1 MIGRLVVRFLS
12 LGLVLLAVVTLVFG
26 MLHLSGDP
34 ANALVPPGSDPADV
48 AVLRE
53 KYGLDQS
60 LGEQYIAFISSAV
73 RGDFGTSWRYD
84 EPARSVVFDRLP
96 ETLELVGLALLLS
109 LLIAVPLGALAGW
122 RPGGP
127 FDVLAHLLSLIGQA
141 IPGFWLGTMLI
152 LVVSVRLGWTPASG
166 REGAASMILPVI
178 TLAAYPTAVLIRMM
192 RGSVEDTCR
201 HDYIRTA
208 RAKGLAERGV
218 LAGHV
223 LRNAAPAPIAYAG
236 VLAGFL
242 FGGAIVV
249 EWVFALPGAGQL
261 ALQSVT
267 NRDLPV
273 VLMFVTCAAVF
284 IVFANLLAEFALIL
298 ADPRLRRSRE
308 EESRSW

>member
-1 MIGRLVVRFLS
+1 MATSVR
-12 LGLVLLAVVTLVFG
+12 
-26 MLHLSGDP
+26 HGD
-34 ANALVPPGSDPADV
+34 
-48 AVLRE
+48 
-53 KYGLDQS
+53 
-60 LGEQYIAFISSAV
+60 
-73 RGDFGTSWRYD
+73 TT

-208 RAKGLAERGV
+208 RAKGLAERGACRARAQKRCSGTHRLCRGSGRFSV
-218 LAGHV
+218 WRGHRRGV
-223 LRNAAPAPIAYAG
+223 GFRAPRGRSTGSA
-236 VLAGFL
+236 VSD
-242 FGGAIVV
+242 
-249 EWVFALPGAGQL
+249 
-261 ALQSVT
+261 QS
-267 NRDLPV
+267 
-273 VLMFVTCAAVF
+273 
-284 IVFANLLAEFALIL
+284 
-298 ADPRLRRSRE
+298 
-308 EESRSW
+308 